1 MTVDPGAAAPHDA
14 APPGS
19 VGTAIDARADGLWA
33 ERVGTDCYTG
43 HNARGAQVRMGPV
56 AAGDVFTPG
65 ELLKVALAGCAGMSA
80 DHSLARRLGADVPVT
95 VYVSGPKLR
104 SDERYPALHEELVV
118 DLSGLEPADRDR
130 VVTVIRRSIDRN
142 CTVGRTLEHSSSVEL
157 TISGQAT
164 AAAAHPPSSLTNA
177 EGPRPA
183 ATHSAVAI

>member
-65 ELLKVALAGCAGMSA
+65 ELLKVALAGCAGMSP

-164 AAAAHPPSSLTNA
+164 AAAAHPPSSPTNA